1 MRFVRDNPGPGGLP
15 PRRSVLRL
23 AEPDAATSPAAAAAS
38 EAAAEVV
45 AVRRAVALENRL
57 ASEPPDTTP
66 YEELA
71 RRTIDAIEGGR
82 AAVLPPEVRRRLVAG
97 AVRSGMRPFEA
108 HLVLA
113 AVQDAARHGEVR
125 PTGRVEAA
133 AASRRSERLA
143 HRVMLVVVL
152 VVVLAAAIFVGLVAW
167 IVSGPTSV
175 ERAGFQW
182 PAAADGASSGGTA
195 AK

>member
-1 MRFVRDNPGPGGLP
+1 MRFVRDNSGPGGVP

-23 AEPDAATSPAAAAAS
+23 AEPDAGTSLSSSPAS
-38 EAAAEVV
+38 EAASEVV

-57 ASEPPDTTP
+57 AGDLPDTEP

-71 RRTIDAIEGGR
+71 RRTIDPIQGGR

-125 PTGRVEAA
+125 PTGRGESA

-143 HRVMLVVVL
+143 QRVMLVVVL
-152 VVVLAAAIFVGLVAW
+152 VVVLALAIFVGLVAW
-167 IVSGPTSV
+167 IVSGPTTV
-175 ERAGFQW
+175 ERAGFEW
-182 PAAADGASSGGTA
+182 PAAPDGASGGGTP